1 MHEKTGRGEI
11 ESIEKG
17 SLAVTIKYTDGNEIQ
32 ILPALRS
39 GEEIKISSSDGK
51 NWIKTNPEAFRE
63 KLTVA
68 NQQMNQALIPTIKLF
83 KAIAAGL
90 PQQKQIT
97 GYHAEALA
105 IEAIRG
111 YTGPKTPR
119 ALILEILK
127 HASQRVLDPIRD
139 ITGQSRNVDDY
150 LGVAR
155 SVERRNVA
163 QILSVIQRQ
172 LVICDISWTVGG
184 NIR

>member
-1 MHEKTGRGEI
+1 MTYYEKTTARGEV

-17 SLAVTIKYTDGNEIQ
+17 SLAVTIKYTDGTEIQ

-51 NWIKTNPEAFRE
+51 SWIKTNPEAFRE
-63 KLTVA
+63 NLTVA
-68 NQQMNQALIPTIKLF
+68 NQQMNQALIPAIKLF

-105 IEAIRG
+105 IDAVRG

-119 ALILEILK
+119 ALVLEILK
-127 HASQRVLDPIRD
+127 HASQRVLEPIRD

-150 LGVAR
+150 LG
-155 SVERRNVA
+155 A
-163 QILSVIQRQ
+163 QEALSAEMLLKYFR
-172 LVICDISWTVGG
+172 
-184 NIR
+184 